1 MFILRSYKSIQK
13 SHKSVYNRIKVY
25 KITQQSSTQT
35 KTLITTQTKTLITVI
50 LVTKGITDMKI
61 GV

>member
-1 MFILRSYKSIQK
+1 MFILRLYKSIQK

-35 KTLITTQTKTLITVI
+35 KTLITVI
-50 LVTKGITDMKI
+50 LVTKGITDMKN

>member
-35 KTLITTQTKTLITVI
+35 KTLITVI

>member
-13 SHKSVYNRIKVY
+13 SDKSVYNRIKLY
-25 KITQQSSTQT
+25 KITQQSSTR
-35 KTLITTQTKTLITVI
+35 TKTLITVV
-50 LVTKGITDMKI
+50 LVTKGITEMKI